1 MQYKILIEKQANKK
15 LLCLP
20 VKIHHRIPEKIIQL
34 GDNPDDARL
43 DIKKIVGGNDFR
55 LRIGDWR
62 IIFNRDDVN
71 KTIHIKILKPRGDVY
86 K

>member
-20 VKIHHRIPEKIIQL
+20 VKIHHRITEKIIQL

-43 DIKKIVGGNDFR
+43 NIKKVVGSNDFR

>member
-1 MQYKILIEKQANKK
+1 MAYKILIQKQANKK
-15 LLCLP
+15 LLSLP
-20 VKIHHRIPEKIIQL
+20 VKIHHRIVEKIIQL
-34 GDNPDDARL
+34 GDNPDDVNL
-43 DIKKIVGGNDFR
+43 DLKKIIGSNDFR

-71 KTIHIKILKPRGDVY
+71 KIVNIKIVKPRGDVY